1 LASRATA
8 YAFAVATDAVAAGPS
23 LPAWLNASRAGA
35 LAAAGHFQV
44 AIPWDKE
51 ARPLAAPESKTP
63 PAPPKKSRKALWWTV
78 GILGAGA
85 AAGGAAYALKKDD
98 GGGGGA
104 AAPTGQTGQSV
115 IVSQRN
121 INLTVLDPD
130 TVDGDRVDLILNG
143 TQVLTDQVLVATPG
157 TTIAVALNAGVN
169 TLVIHADNTG
179 ATPPNRVTLQISHVT
194 SGPAQ
199 QDFSLSGDQTATL
212 QITAP

>member
-1 LASRATA
+1 
-8 YAFAVATDAVAAGPS
+8 
-23 LPAWLNASRAGA
+23 
-35 LAAAGHFQV
+35 
-44 AIPWDKE
+44 
-51 ARPLAAPESKTP
+51 
-63 PAPPKKSRKALWWTV
+63 
-78 GILGAGA
+78 
-85 AAGGAAYALKKDD
+85 
-98 GGGGGA
+98 
-104 AAPTGQTGQSV
+104 
-115 IVSQRN
+115 
-121 INLTVLDPD
+121 
-130 TVDGDRVDLILNG
+130 VDGDRVDLILNG